1 MPTKYSFLSELEPTD
16 EQLNDLMK
24 AVIVDV
30 KIRAKLADERF
41 KKLQKTQIQEA
52 KERYNNR
59 KTIND

>member
-1 MPTKYSFLSELEPTD
+1 MPNKYSFLSELEPTD
-16 EQLNDLMK
+16 EQLNELMK

-41 KKLQKTQIQEA
+41 KTIQKTQIQEA

>member
-1 MPTKYSFLSELEPTD
+1 MPNKYSFLSELEPTD
-16 EQLNDLMK
+16 EQLNELMK
-24 AVIVDV
+24 AVLVDV

-41 KKLQKTQIQEA
+41 KTIQKTQIQEA

>member
-1 MPTKYSFLSELEPTD
+1 MPNKYSFLSELEPTD

-24 AVIVDV
+24 AVLVDV

-41 KKLQKTQIQEA
+41 KTIQKTQIKEA